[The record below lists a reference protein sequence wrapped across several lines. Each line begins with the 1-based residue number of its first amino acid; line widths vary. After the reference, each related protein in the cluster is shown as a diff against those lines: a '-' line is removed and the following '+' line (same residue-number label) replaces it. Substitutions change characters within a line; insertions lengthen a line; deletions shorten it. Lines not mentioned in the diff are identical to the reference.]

1 MRKRNALLLMSAVAG
16 LLVVSVRSPAQSVRS
31 LIREGNDLYSE
42 EKFPDAEV
50 QYRKALEKEKEV
62 VQGHFNLG
70 NSLYKQEKYDESVQQ
85 FDEAAARAE
94 SGETKAFAYYNKG
107 NSFIKEDKYAD
118 AVGAYIEA
126 LKLNPEDAEAKYNL
140 SYALEKLK
148 QQQENNQQ
156 NQEKNKD
163 NKDQQKQDKQKQ
175 DQQKQDQDQQKQDQQ
190 KQDQQKQSEQ
200 EQKNQER
207 DARQE
212 KQMSRADAQRI
223 LEVLKNDE
231 KEIQKKLRVRK
242 GVRTK
247 TDRDW

>member
-1 MRKRNALLLMSAVAG
+1 MRSRMTLLLLPAIAG
-16 LLVVSVRSPAQSVRS
+16 LLMVSVSSRAQSVRS

-50 QYRKALEKEKEV
+50 QYRKALEKEKEA

-85 FDEAAARAE
+85 FDEAATRAE

-107 NSFIKEDKYAD
+107 NSFVKEQKYAD
-118 AVGAYIEA
+118 AVKAYIET

-148 QQQENNQQ
+148 QQQQQ
-156 NQEKNKD
+156 QQQKKNDKQQD
-163 NKDQQKQDKQKQ
+163 KNKDQQK
-175 DQQKQDQDQQKQDQQ
+175 QDQQKQDQQ
-190 KQDQQKQSEQ
+190 KQDQQKQNQQ
-200 EQKNQER
+200 EQKDQQQQKEQQR
-207 DARQE
+207 DSRPE
-212 KQMSRADAQRI
+212 KQMSRADAERI
-223 LEVLKNDE
+223 LEVLKNNE
-231 KEIQKKLRVRK
+231 KEIQKKLRIRE

-247 TDRDW
+247 TDKDW